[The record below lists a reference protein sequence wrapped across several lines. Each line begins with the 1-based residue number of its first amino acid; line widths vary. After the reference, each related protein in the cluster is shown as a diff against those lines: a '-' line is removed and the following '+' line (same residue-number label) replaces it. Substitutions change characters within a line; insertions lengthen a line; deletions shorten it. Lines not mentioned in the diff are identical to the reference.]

1 MIGFPW
7 LKCEYRQQ
15 LEFVYREVSRLINK
29 YRMAPIFFAGFITLT
44 VLTSAC
50 SLINRGES
58 GEILGS
64 EQLLSGEAELLCSSE
79 CIERGQCGTAEQE
92 KMVLLNSTTP
102 ATFGHDMAIRS
113 GMNVTIVDEKMR
125 TAVQLANNENISIT
139 FYLVNITDS
148 TPGWVAGW
156 CIGQ

>member
-1 MIGFPW
+1 MIGFRW
-7 LKCEYRQQ
+7 LKCEYRQIHD
-15 LEFVYREVSRLINK
+15 FVYREFSHLFNKCRLT
-29 YRMAPIFFAGFITLT
+29 PIFFAGFITL
-44 VLTSAC
+44 VILISAC

-64 EQLLSGEAELLCSSE
+64 DLLLSGEAKLLCSSE

-92 KMVLLNSTTP
+92 KMVLLNSTMA

-113 GMNVTIVDEKMR
+113 GTNVTIVDKEMR
-125 TAVQLANNENISIT
+125 TAVQLANNETISIT
-139 FYLVNITDS
+139 FYLVNIRET

>member
-7 LKCEYRQQ
+7 LKCEYRQD
-15 LEFVYREVSRLINK
+15 LGFVYPELGHLFNKVLI
-29 YRMAPIFFAGFITLT
+29 ISIVFAGFIAL
-44 VLTSAC
+44 VILTSAC
-50 SLINRGES
+50 SLINRGDS

-64 EQLLSGEAELLCSSE
+64 EQLLSGEAKLLCSRE

-92 KMVLLNSTTP
+92 KMVLLNTTM
-102 ATFGHDMAIRS
+102 ATTFGHDMAIRS
-113 GMNVTIVDEKMR
+113 GTNVTIVDEEMR
-125 TAVQLANNENISIT
+125 RAVQLANNKTISIT